1 MLKRLILNQ
10 DHPVML
16 KRLILNQDHPDDD
29 IE

>member
-10 DHPVML
+10 DHPLML